1 MGFYR
6 ELIIPKYLYIDY
18 LVIFARRHNKFSFFL
33 MTFKCFVRLPTLST
47 IIKPMDRILFQIYFV
62 KIMNVFRRSTFFDGG
77 LDFIVST
84 LRFLIICFL
93 YHLVRSTVSNCLKGV
108 LLPLYFKKL
117 KIFESI

>member
-6 ELIIPKYLYIDY
+6 ELIIPKYLYFDY

-33 MTFKCFVRLPTLST
+33 MNFKCFVRLPTLST

-77 LDFIVST
+77 LD
-84 LRFLIICFL
+84 LRFNLIKK
-93 YHLVRSTVSNCLKGV
+93 HRRSSSFT
-108 LLPLYFKKL
+108 F
-117 KIFESI
+117 